1 MSGGVHVRFCESLW
15 VAGITYIRL
24 RREFVYRALLLMAA
38 FGGGWSRLRPFRR
51 LSWRLGCVPAW
62 PYPPLSYFQSGS
74 HQPGGGK

>member
-38 FGGGWSRLRPFRR
+38 FGGG
-51 LSWRLGCVPAW
+51 
-62 PYPPLSYFQSGS
+62 
-74 HQPGGGK
+74 